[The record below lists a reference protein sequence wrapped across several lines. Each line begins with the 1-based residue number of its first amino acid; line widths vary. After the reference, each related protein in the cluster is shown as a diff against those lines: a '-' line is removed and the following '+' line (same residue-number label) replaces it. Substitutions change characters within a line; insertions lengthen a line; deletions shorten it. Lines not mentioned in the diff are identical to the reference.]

1 VSSRIEIQLVGD
13 WGEQLR
19 RNLDEFQARQKQALA
34 ETAREVA
41 SELRRE
47 IFHDIQAG
55 GDFGN
60 PWKHAVKVST
70 RSGGDEATITVR
82 YSSSPLGQAAEL
94 FEEGGTV
101 QGHPLLWIPLN
112 DRQSLRQAIIRAGGA
127 VYVQSRAGKHLLIGR
142 DTHRPIAIGVEQ
154 ITQHKRFHIHAVV
167 ERVAKDIPEIWRKKL
182 AKLNK

>member
-1 VSSRIEIQLVGD
+1 VLASMSSRLARN
-13 WGEQLR
+13 R
-19 RNLDEFQARQKQALA
+19 R
-34 ETAREVA
+34 
-41 SELRRE
+41 SRRL
-47 IFHDIQAG
+47 QAG

-101 QGHPLLWIPLN
+101 PGQPLLWIPLN
-112 DRQSLRQAIIRAGGA
+112 DRQPLRKAIVAAGGA

-142 DTHRPIAIGVEQ
+142 DTRRPVAVGVEQ
-154 ITQHKRFHIHAVV
+154 ITQRKRFHIHETIKRVV
-167 ERVAKDIPEIWRKKL
+167 ARAPEHYRAISAGLRK
-182 AKLNK
+182 